1 MDCLR
6 PSGSRLFR
14 VIFSQPVTV
23 VRAVRLEV
31 LPLLRDNLRFALP
44 RLLVFLD
51 LFVLVNSVHELAH
64 TSDRLPNQGLS

>member
-1 MDCLR
+1 MDCLC
-6 PSGSRLFR
+6 PIGSKLFR
-14 VIFSQPVTV
+14 VVSSRPVTV

-64 TSDRLPNQGLS
+64 TSDRFPGQGLS